1 MVERV
6 SQELEKY
13 LRAVGTYENEF
24 AKWQARVKK
33 LVKRYRDDT
42 RGSGGNETAKFN
54 ILWSNVQTLIPAVYA
69 KLPKADVQRRFGDN
83 DPVGRVA
90 AGLVEQ
96 ALVEEG
102 RVPPLRAH
110 HKCGHV
116 GQSRLQRHHHQLAHQ
131 PDVVASR
138 QMGLG
143 RLIEADGCQL
153 GLHGFQPGHLQLDR
167 TDRLE
172 ILVELLPIGYRQ
184 LPLQRASVFQH
195 QARHLPK
202 AVGFRG

>member
-1 MVERV
+1 MDERV

-90 AGLVEQ
+90 
-96 ALVEEG
+96 
-102 RVPPLRAH
+102 
-110 HKCGHV
+110 
-116 GQSRLQRHHHQLAHQ
+116 S
-131 PDVVASR
+131 
-138 QMGLG
+138 
-143 RLIEADGCQL
+143 RLIERAVDFEIEHYPDFRSTMKYDVEDRFLGGRGTSWVRYEPHVAPIGVEDDGLSITSDIEAGEGAPPPLEQVEYERAI
-153 GLHGFQPGHLQLDR
+153 LDVPDDRHWQR
-167 TDRLE
+167 TKRAREFVGEGAFAFADRLD
-172 ILVELLPIGYRQ
+172 GNA
-184 LPLQRASVFQH
+184 RA
-195 QARHLPK
+195 R
-202 AVGFRG
+202 